1 ADKISRR
8 ERKRRAKSVVDPTGF
23 VPAVNGTAPVGS
35 DENGAAE
42 GSSPSTSGAPADT
55 PVTVDDFFS

>member
-1 ADKISRR
+1 
-8 ERKRRAKSVVDPTGF
+8 VDPTGF

-42 GSSPSTSGAPADT
+42 GSSTPTSGAPADT